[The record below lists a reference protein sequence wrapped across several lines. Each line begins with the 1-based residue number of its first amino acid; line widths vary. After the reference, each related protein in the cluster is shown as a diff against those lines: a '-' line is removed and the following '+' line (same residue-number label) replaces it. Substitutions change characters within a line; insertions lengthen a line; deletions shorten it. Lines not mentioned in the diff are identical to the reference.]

1 MDRLLESNN
10 PEQGFQSWNSTKQKC
25 GSWTV
30 SMATDN
36 IAKFR
41 EFFKTHERT
50 KTEKWL
56 WKQTQLQVRVD
67 IITSDI
73 LANSWLN

>member
-1 MDRLLESNN
+1 
-10 PEQGFQSWNSTKQKC
+10 
-25 GSWTV
+25 
-30 SMATDN
+30 MATDN
-36 IAKFR
+36 IA
-41 EFFKTHERT
+41 TT

-73 LANSWLN
+73 LAKSWLN

>member
-1 MDRLLESNN
+1 
-10 PEQGFQSWNSTKQKC
+10 
-25 GSWTV
+25 
-30 SMATDN
+30 MATDN

-41 EFFKTHERT
+41 EFFKPYDRT

-73 LANSWLN
+73 LANGWLN

>member
-1 MDRLLESNN
+1 
-10 PEQGFQSWNSTKQKC
+10 
-25 GSWTV
+25 
-30 SMATDN
+30 MATDN

-41 EFFKTHERT
+41 EFFT
-50 KTEKWL
+50 TEQKRKSGCGSKHNFKL
-56 WKQTQLQVRVD
+56 EID

>member
-1 MDRLLESNN
+1 
-10 PEQGFQSWNSTKQKC
+10 
-25 GSWTV
+25 
-30 SMATDN
+30 MATDN

-41 EFFKTHERT
+41 EFKIHDRT

-73 LANSWLN
+73 LANCWLN

>member
-1 MDRLLESNN
+1 
-10 PEQGFQSWNSTKQKC
+10 
-25 GSWTV
+25 
-30 SMATDN
+30 MATDN

-41 EFFKTHERT
+41 EFFETHDRT

-56 WKQTQLQVRVD
+56 WKQTQLQVSVD

>member
-1 MDRLLESNN
+1 M
-10 PEQGFQSWNSTKQKC
+10 
-25 GSWTV
+25 
-30 SMATDN
+30 DN

-41 EFFKTHERT
+41 EFFKTHDRT

-73 LANSWLN
+73 LANSWLNWKGAIFKKRFTP

>member
-1 MDRLLESNN
+1 
-10 PEQGFQSWNSTKQKC
+10 
-25 GSWTV
+25 
-30 SMATDN
+30 MATDN

-41 EFFKTHERT
+41 EFFKIHDRT